1 MGPNRL
7 VHIVKVFSMTKA
19 LTLTLLLATAM
30 GLAGCDKT
38 SEDHVQDANKH
49 VQESE
54 QKQAEGQPK
63 QAAEE
68 KAQAEKDYAEAHKAQ
83 ATEDRHQA
91 PSSAVPGYI
100 KAPEKN

>member
-1 MGPNRL
+1 M
-7 VHIVKVFSMTKA
+7 IKV
-19 LTLTLLLATAM
+19 LTLPLLLAAAL

-38 SEDHVQDANKH
+38 SEDHTQDANKH
-49 VQESE
+49 QQAAE
-54 QKQAEGQPK
+54 QKQAEGKPD
-63 QAAEE
+63 QAADE
-68 KAQAEKDYAEAHKAQ
+68 KAQADKDYAQAHEAR

>member
-1 MGPNRL
+1 MA
-7 VHIVKVFSMTKA
+7 KVILLPFLFAAA
-19 LTLTLLLATAM
+19 L

-38 SEDHVQDANKH
+38 SEDHQQDANKH
-49 VQESE
+49 EQAAE
-54 QKQAEGQPK
+54 QKQADGKPE
-63 QAAEE
+63 QAADE
-68 KAQAEKDYAEAHKAQ
+68 KAQADKDYDEAHKAR